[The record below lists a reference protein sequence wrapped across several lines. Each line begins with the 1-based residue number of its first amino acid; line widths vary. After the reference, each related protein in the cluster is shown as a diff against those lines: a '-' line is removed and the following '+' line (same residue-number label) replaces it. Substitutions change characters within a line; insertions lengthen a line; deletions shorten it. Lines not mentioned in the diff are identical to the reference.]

1 MAASLYAADW
11 TGSSSVPKNTKNID
25 GKAFY
30 VITSAEELTW
40 FAEQVNG
47 GASEINAILANDI
60 HFMDDTSEIST
71 LSWTP
76 IGKDSLTMF
85 NGIFDGAG
93 RTICGLYSEQ
103 LYFSGIFGV
112 AGEKAIIKN
121 VKAAKTSVFGGYYVG
136 GIVAFNKGRV
146 ELCENVADLG
156 HSSDYSGGIVGWNK
170 GIVIGCT
177 NRGLVSRYPGGSSA
191 GGIAGWNMGTVSGCT
206 NSGTV
211 SVGNLYRGGIVG
223 RNGGVVSGC
232 TNSGSVSGSKSGGGI
247 VGWNEETGIVSV
259 CANSGTVSGGE
270 SGGIVGE
277 NEGSV
282 SDCTNS
288 GSISSGEPGGVVG
301 WNEETGIVSVCTNSG
316 TVSGSKSGG
325 GGIVGWNK
333 GMVMDCRNLGRSLGG
348 GGLVGLDLSA
358 DSNAIMLNS
367 FSVADSA
374 SAGIILGS
382 YSNTVTN
389 CYYDSDILMGK
400 STIAPNLGWHTSD
413 MQSDRFA
420 WVLNT
425 TNGDS
430 AHSGVW
436 SRNSVGY
443 PIFADSLHKPIYKVV
458 FYDSGATSNRFTNY
472 KGLISFPENPEPL
485 EGKLFF
491 GWYADNGV
499 KVNETTIFSKDQTV
513 YAFYCEPSSCPPEPS
528 DALVANL
535 PTPTW
540 SVTAAGRNFQIH
552 AAPVGKSYA
561 LFDLQGKVLA
571 KGRIESSEMT
581 ISAPRAGSYIVR
593 IGNHSVRVNAK

>member
-1 MAASLYAADW
+1 MENIKWTLTLFFCLAASLYAADW

-60 HFMDDTSEIST
+60 HFMDDTCEIST

-211 SVGNLYRGGIVG
+211 SVGL
-223 RNGGVVSGC
+223 
-232 TNSGSVSGSKSGGGI
+232 
-247 VGWNEETGIVSV
+247 
-259 CANSGTVSGGE
+259 A

-288 GSISSGEPGGVVG
+288 G
-301 WNEETGIVSVCTNSG
+301 
-316 TVSGSKSGG
+316 TVSGREPSG

-333 GMVMDCRNLGRSLGG
+333 GMVMDCRNLGRSLEG

-374 SAGIILGS
+374 SAGVILGS

-458 FYDSGATSNRFTNY
+458 FDDSGATSNRFTNY

-528 DALVANL
+528 DALVANF
-535 PTPTW
+535 PSPTW
-540 SVTAAGRNFQIH
+540 SVTVSGRNFQIH
-552 AAPVGKSYA
+552 AAPVGKAYT

-571 KGRIESSEMT
+571 KGRIESPEMT
-581 ISAPRAGSYIVR
+581 LSAPRAGSYIVR

>member
-1 MAASLYAADW
+1 MKIFKWTLTLFFCLAASLYAADW

-71 LSWTP
+71 ISWTP

-93 RTICGLYSEQ
+93 RTIYGLYSQ
-103 LYFSGIFGV
+103 MGLFSKQEVFIGIFGV
-112 AGEKAIIKN
+112 AGENAVIKN

-211 SVGNLYRGGIVG
+211 SVGDL
-223 RNGGVVSGC
+223 
-232 TNSGSVSGSKSGGGI
+232 
-247 VGWNEETGIVSV
+247 
-259 CANSGTVSGGE
+259 A

-288 GSISSGEPGGVVG
+288 G
-301 WNEETGIVSVCTNSG
+301 
-316 TVSGSKSGG
+316 TVSGSKSSG

-348 GGLVGLDLSA
+348 GGLVGLDFRA

-374 SAGIILGS
+374 SAGVILDS

-458 FYDSGATSNRFTNY
+458 FDDSGATSNRFTNY

-491 GWYADNGV
+491 GWYVDNGV

-535 PTPTW
+535 PSFAW
-540 SVTAAGRNFQIH
+540 SVTASGRNFLVR
-552 AAPVGKSYA
+552 AAPVGKPYA

-593 IGNHSVRVNAK
+593 IGNRSVRMNAR